1 MPKRNIFNPIAFLG
15 FIGLL
20 GLIGIFEG
28 GWDWFI
34 FFSWFVWFA
43 WIKKPADERFFI
55 NINKAARNGF
65 IIAMMGIS
73 TILALLAMKFSYRI
87 IIISVITLFEALLFG
102 FIISFFFYEKR
113 GF

>member
-1 MPKRNIFNPIAFLG
+1 MPKRNMFNPIAFLG

-43 WIKKPADERFFI
+43 WIKKPADERFFV
-55 NINKAARNGF
+55 NINKAARNSF

-87 IIISVITLFEALLFG
+87 IIISVITLFEALLLG

-113 GF
+113 GY